1 MPKKCQINEAKA
13 KAKATKEIFRFG
25 NFYHMG
31 RNTFESEVT
40 ISINVDDLKGFVE
53 EKMFNEFLKRC

>member
-1 MPKKCQINEAKA
+1 
-13 KAKATKEIFRFG
+13 
-25 NFYHMG
+25 MG

-53 EKMFNEFLKRC
+53 EKMFNEFLKRCWTGMSSLWRLQ